1 MRVKSLPVSIQDLNA
16 IQSSSINETPE
27 SFSDIE
33 SEADIIKDNSISC
46 FEYYIIRSCDTV
58 TRDLFLTGNSA
69 AENSEAAINK
79 TGIESIQ
86 E

>member
-1 MRVKSLPVSIQDLNA
+1 MRVKSLPVSVQGLNA
-16 IQSSSINETPE
+16 FQNSSINETPE

-46 FEYYIIRSCDTV
+46 FEYYTIRSCDTV

-69 AENSEAAINK
+69 DENSEAAINK
-79 TGIESIQ
+79 TGNESIQ